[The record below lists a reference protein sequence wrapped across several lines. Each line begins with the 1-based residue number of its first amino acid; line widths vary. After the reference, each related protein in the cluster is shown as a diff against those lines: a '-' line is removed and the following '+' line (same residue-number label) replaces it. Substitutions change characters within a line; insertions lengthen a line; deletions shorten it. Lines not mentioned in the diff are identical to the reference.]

1 MKDAAVNPFSGAD
14 TLYEAILYAL
24 ALFSFFLHFNARW
37 RELNER

>member
-1 MKDAAVNPFSGAD
+1 MKDAAASPFSGAD
-14 TLYEAILYAL
+14 PLYEVILVAL